1 MNNITQ
7 RSISGTL
14 IVILI
19 SVSIFFGE
27 VGYFI
32 LFSIIN
38 IIALYE
44 FSNMIK
50 KVGLPINITMS
61 IICGSLLL
69 ISGFCDVYWDYNK
82 LYFVTAAVALCIAIV
97 SLYGKHDSTIQN
109 IALTFF
115 SILYISIPFTLMYYI
130 PSIFTEEWD
139 IKIAFLP
146 FLLVWTNDTFAYLSG
161 VSFGKHK
168 FFPSVS
174 PNKSWEGAI
183 GGAIFTIIVSVLIAD
198 YTGLSIL
205 EQAIMAIIVVVF
217 GNYGDLIE
225 SLFKRSVGIK
235 DSGSLIPGHG
245 GILDRMDSI
254 LYVLPAIYIFFKI
267 IE

>member
-1 MNNITQ
+1 MNNIIQ
-7 RSISGTL
+7 RSISGAL

-19 SVSIFFGE
+19 SVAMYFG
-27 VGYFI
+27 VIGYFI

-44 FSNMIK
+44 FSNMVK
-50 KVGLPINITMS
+50 KVGLHINLTMS

-69 ISGFCDVYWDYNK
+69 ISGFCDIFWDYNK
-82 LYFVTAAVALCIAIV
+82 IYFITSALVLCIAIIN
-97 SLYGKHDSTIQN
+97 LYGEHNLAFQN
-109 IALTFF
+109 ISLTLF
-115 SILYISIPFTLMYYI
+115 SIIYISVPFTLMFYI
-130 PSIFTEEWD
+130 PNIFTEEWD
-139 IKIAFLP
+139 FKIAFLP

-161 VSFGKHK
+161 ISLGKHK
-168 FFPSVS
+168 FFPSIS
-174 PNKSWEGAI
+174 PKKSWEGAI
-183 GGAIFTIIVSVLIAD
+183 GGGIFTIIMSMLIAN

-205 EQAIMAIIVVVF
+205 EHVIMAIIVVVF
-217 GNYGDLIE
+217 GIYGDLIE
-225 SLFKRSVGIK
+225 SMYKRNVGIK
-235 DSGSLIPGHG
+235 DSGNIIPGHG

>member
-1 MNNITQ
+1 VNNITQ

-19 SVSIFFGE
+19 SVAIYKGE
-27 VGYFI
+27 IGYFI

-38 IIALYE
+38 VIALYE
-44 FSNMIK
+44 FSNMVK
-50 KVGLPINITMS
+50 KAGLHINLTMS

-69 ISGFCDVYWDYNK
+69 ISGFCDIFWDYNK
-82 LYFVTAAVALCIAIV
+82 LYFITCALILCIPIIN
-97 SLYGKHDSTIQN
+97 LYYKHDSAFQN
-109 IALTFF
+109 IALTLF
-115 SILYISIPFTLMYYI
+115 SIIYISIPFTLMFYI
-130 PSIFTEEWD
+130 PNIFTEEWD

-161 VSFGKHK
+161 ISLGKHK
-168 FFPSVS
+168 FFPSIS
-174 PNKSWEGAI
+174 PKKSWEGAI
-183 GGAIFTIIVSVLIAD
+183 GGGICTILVSVLIAD

-205 EQAIMAIIVVVF
+205 EHTIIAIIVVVF
-217 GNYGDLIE
+217 GIYGDLIE
-225 SLFKRSVGIK
+225 SMYKRNVGTK
-235 DSGSLIPGHG
+235 DSGNIIPGHG